1 MAWINPIYDRT
12 QEDIQN
18 LTYKAYLNYDD
29 FNRIEGNIQF
39 LNEIVE
45 RFVNIGINAVSDWT
59 VGDIITQKDFDRIS
73 NYINKLMSI
82 VTSDKFI
89 FSIIDYE
96 KINELEKIIYNLKDK
111 LSVQTSNILF
121 CDNMSLTNYMEV

>member
-1 MAWINPIYDRT
+1 MAWINPIYDRK

-45 RFVNIGINAVSDWT
+45 RFVNTGINAVSDWT

-89 FSIIDYE
+89 FSVIDYK